1 MGPKLWQALMERLIC
16 GSEDS
21 ESEILRLMFSII
33 QGIGK

>member
-21 ESEILRLMFSII
+21 DSEILRLIFSII